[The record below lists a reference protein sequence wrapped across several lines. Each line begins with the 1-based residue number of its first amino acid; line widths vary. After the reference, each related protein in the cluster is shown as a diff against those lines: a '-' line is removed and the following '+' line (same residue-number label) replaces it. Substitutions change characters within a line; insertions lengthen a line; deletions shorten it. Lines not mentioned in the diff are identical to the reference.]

1 MINYVARE
9 IPEGIEVQNLG
20 LYLNDGMDYIKE
32 SDEENK
38 ICEYLKTAPEEIT
51 LKLV

>member
-1 MINYVARE
+1 
-9 IPEGIEVQNLG
+9 
-20 LYLNDGMDYIKE
+20 MDYIKE

-38 ICEYLKTAPEEIT
+38 ICEYLKTAPEEIE